1 MQKPSFH
8 RLISFI
14 LGDEMRWICW
24 RGGRGWDSMYYNAS
38 PEAAFLEDFL
48 WSGGEL
54 KRYLLNRKS
63 KGKRLRINKN
73 IIEILFIRNFV
84 FSASISSF

>member
-1 MQKPSFH
+1 
-8 RLISFI
+8 
-14 LGDEMRWICW
+14 
-24 RGGRGWDSMYYNAS
+24 MYYNDS

-54 KRYLLNRKS
+54 KCYLLNRKS
-63 KGKRLRINKN
+63 MGKRLRINKN
-73 IIEILFIRNFV
+73 ITEILFIRKFV

>member
-1 MQKPSFH
+1 M
-8 RLISFI
+8 
-14 LGDEMRWICW
+14 GWICW
-24 RGGRGWDSMYYNAS
+24 RGGRDCDSMYYNDSRKTAL
-38 PEAAFLEDFL
+38 LEDFL
-48 WSGGEL
+48 WSDGEL

-73 IIEILFIRNFV
+73 ITEILFIRKFV

>member
-1 MQKPSFH
+1 
-8 RLISFI
+8 
-14 LGDEMRWICW
+14 
-24 RGGRGWDSMYYNAS
+24 MYYNAS

-84 FSASISSF
+84 FSASISLF